1 MPTIQSLQRGLS
13 ILEYVAKRGEG
24 VTMAEIS
31 RQVGLHTSTTFHLV
45 RTLSTLGY
53 LQQDPAT
60 KAYSAGAKVFH
71 LAASATSEIQLL
83 TLATPLLSD
92 MARHTGET
100 SHLAVL
106 ERGEVIVI
114 KKVDGSSPV
123 RLTERVGYPRPAH
136 CTAIGK
142 VMLADLSAADLAE
155 FVRSADL
162 RPLTPKT
169 IVSASQLR
177 QELERVRAQGYA
189 VDDEEFAQ
197 GIRCLAAPV
206 RSFSGQVVAA
216 VGVSGPVWRVSL
228 DRVAQLTE
236 FVVQAAHRLSEGLG
250 YPAPSSDPEGTPA
263 RVAGTRRAPRAAG
276 PTA

>member
-1 MPTIQSLQRGLS
+1 
-13 ILEYVAKRGEG
+13 
-24 VTMAEIS
+24 
-31 RQVGLHTSTTFHLV
+31 
-45 RTLSTLGY
+45 
-53 LQQDPAT
+53 
-60 KAYSAGAKVFH
+60 
-71 LAASATSEIQLL
+71 
-83 TLATPLLSD
+83 
-92 MARHTGET
+92 
-100 SHLAVL
+100 
-106 ERGEVIVI
+106 
-114 KKVDGSSPV
+114 V

-169 IVSASQLR
+169 ITSASQLR

-206 RSFSGQVVAA
+206 RNFSGQVAAA

-236 FVVQAAHRLSEGLG
+236 FVVQAGHRLSEGLG